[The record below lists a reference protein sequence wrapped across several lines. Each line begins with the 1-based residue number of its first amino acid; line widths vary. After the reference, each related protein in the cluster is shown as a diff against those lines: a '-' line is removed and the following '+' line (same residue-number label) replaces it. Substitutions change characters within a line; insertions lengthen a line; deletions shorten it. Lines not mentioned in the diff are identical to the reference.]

1 MEDRYG
7 VPIDEFSSR
16 MAFTPGM
23 FFWLIYRSGEHVDGP
38 EDLREAREWLHK
50 AWGAGDAV
58 ALPGQ
63 RRPLEVMY
71 FQYLAARKS
80 VDPIAAIMGHIIF
93 EEFEQAAGLLDDL
106 ILHHEGLYD
115 DLILNTEDTA

>member
-1 MEDRYG
+1 MAEDRYG

-23 FFWLIYRSGEHVDGP
+23 FFWRLYEASTP
-38 EDLREAREWLHK
+38 EGLKDAREWLHK
-50 AWGAGDAV
+50 AWSTGDAV

-71 FQYLAARKS
+71 FQYLAARRS
-80 VDPIAAIMGHIIF
+80 VDPIAKIMGHVIF
-93 EEFEQAAGLLDDL
+93 EEFPEARDAL
-106 ILHHEGLYD
+106 D
-115 DLILNTEDTA
+115 DLILNTEDTE